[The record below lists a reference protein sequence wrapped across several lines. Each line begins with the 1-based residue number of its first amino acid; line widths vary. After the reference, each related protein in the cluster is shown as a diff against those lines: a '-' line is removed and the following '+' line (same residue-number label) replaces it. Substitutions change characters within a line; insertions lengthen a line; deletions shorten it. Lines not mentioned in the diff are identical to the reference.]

1 MWAARAYEDAEALRL
16 EEIREPDLGPGEVLV
31 RVRAAGLVQGLISFW
46 KFGLIPTLPATLG
59 HEIAGSV
66 ERVGPG
72 VSESRLGERV
82 RVHANLSCRQCE
94 FCLTDREAM
103 CEQASL
109 IGARTFG
116 PASLRLHERYK
127 DGGFAEF
134 ARAPEWLLD
143 PLPDNVSFDVGTK
156 VHDLANAV
164 RALKLADLRPGATV
178 AILAATGAM
187 GSAAV
192 RMAPLFGVSRLV
204 LIGRSRERLQRVV
217 ASAAVP
223 TEVVALEDLEDG
235 WEERRGLASAL
246 QALAPIEAVLDF
258 LPNGPLLAQALGGLR
273 IGGTA
278 VTMSPSQSPIALPVV
293 AIMVNCW
300 RIVGTRSCT
309 RADALEVIELLRTG
323 RLVADD
329 LITHRFGL
337 RDINAAVTAVMERS
351 EPVWMCVI
359 DPSEGATAAAAESD

>member
-1 MWAARAYEDAEALRL
+1 MWAARAYEDAEGLRL
-16 EEIREPDLGPGEVLV
+16 EEIPEPELGPGEVLV
-31 RVRAAGLVQGLISFW
+31 RVRAAGLVQGMISFW
-46 KFGLIPTLPATLG
+46 KFGLIPGLPVTLG
-59 HEIAGSV
+59 HEIAGTV

-109 IGARTFG
+109 LGARTFG
-116 PASLRLHERYK
+116 PASLPLHERYK

-143 PLPDNVSFDVGTK
+143 PLPDNVSFEVGAK

-164 RALKLADLRPGATV
+164 RALKLADLRLGATV

-187 GSAAV
+187 GTAAV
-192 RMAPLFGVSRLV
+192 RMAPFFGVKRLV
-204 LIGRSRERLQRVV
+204 LIGRSRERLQGV
-217 ASAAVP
+217 AASSAVA
-223 TEVVALEDLEDG
+223 TEIVALEDLGDG
-235 WEERRGLASAL
+235 WEEKRGLATAL
-246 QALAPIEAVLDF
+246 QALAPIDAVLDF
-258 LPNGPLLAQALGGLR
+258 LPGGPLLTQGLAGIR

-278 VTMSPSQSPIALPVV
+278 VTMSPSQSPVALPVA

-309 RADALEVIELLRTG
+309 RADALEVIELLRAG

-329 LITHRFGL
+329 LVTHRFDL
-337 RDINAAVTAVMERS
+337 RDINAAVAAVMQRG
-351 EPVWMCVI
+351 EPLWMCVI
-359 DPSEGATAAAAESD
+359 DPTESAPVAGADE